1 MELLSWIF
9 FGPAKLI
16 SLFPYA
22 GFVIGGSLLGGQAIQ
37 TMRLRGAF
45 NRDWFRQSAALAGL
59 VWMIFNLYELQVGAV
74 FGKQQSSGDALFRID
89 LTVITPILY
98 VLTAAAVYAAI
109 QRTAGTGS
117 KGDQPPN

>member
-9 FGPAKLI
+9 FGPAKLV

-22 GFVIGGSLLGGQAIQ
+22 GFVIGGSFLGGQAIQ
-37 TMRLRGAF
+37 TMRIRGTF

-59 VWMIFNLYELQVGAV
+59 VWILFNLYELQVGAV
-74 FGKQQSSGDALFRID
+74 FAKQQSSGTALFRID

-98 VLTAAAVYAAI
+98 VLTAAAFFAAF
-109 QRTAGTGS
+109 QRSAGTGS